1 MQWPRGP
8 PGRPKEGALRSDVP
22 AEFGGAGARAAAIVG
37 IALLWL
43 APAGVGSAHAQPRD
57 NNAVGAISLGA
68 RGVAAEAPA
77 RTAPSQEGATSPLE
91 YSFRAGFA
99 SDYIYRGTTLSDR
112 RPAVGAAFEAA
123 LGIIYAGATVTS
135 VKLPSQPA
143 AEITMGGG
151 VRPKLGEIAFD
162 FGWTYF
168 YYPGE
173 TVPIGTN
180 AGIEYWEAVAR
191 ADTKIGELLRVA
203 GGFAYSPNV
212 SNTGAWSKYAAFGLG
227 VDLPSNALPQDV
239 TASLTGGAGYF
250 WFGNQSASLGGFPL
264 PAYLNWNAGM
274 TFARKN
280 LNLDL
285 RYYDTNLSKENCFV
299 FTGDPNATPGGQ
311 IDPVTN
317 PQGLMSRWCSATFVA
332 KFWFALE

>member
-1 MQWPRGP
+1 M
-8 PGRPKEGALRSDVP
+8 RSDVP
-22 AEFGGAGARAAAIVG
+22 VEFGCAGARAAALVG

-43 APAGVGSAHAQPRD
+43 APASVGSAHAQPRD

-123 LGIIYAGATVTS
+123 LGIFYAGATVTS

-212 SNTGAWSKYAAFGLG
+212 FEYRRLEQIRGIRSGRRPAKQRFAAGRHCVADRRRRLLLVRQSVGVTGR
-227 VDLPSNALPQDV
+227 
-239 TASLTGGAGYF
+239 
-250 WFGNQSASLGGFPL
+250 L
-264 PAYLNWNAGM
+264 PA
-274 TFARKN
+274 AR
-280 LNLDL
+280 LSQLERGHDL
-285 RYYDTNLSKENCFV
+285 RPQEPQPRPALLRHQSVEGELLRLHRRSQRHARRADRP
-299 FTGDPNATPGGQ
+299 GDKPARSH
-311 IDPVTN
+311 VTLVQRHVRREVLVCVGIEHFQEE
-317 PQGLMSRWCSATFVA
+317 PAHA
-332 KFWFALE
+332 